1 MPRDKL
7 NSKCPIKEYLI
18 YHGWD
23 QDIKKWFIE
32 IQIPKSGKG
41 QILEWFDSESLYK
54 NKLKDYI

>member
-7 NSKCPIKEYLI
+7 STTRSINDYII

-23 QDIKKWFIE
+23 EDVRRWFIE